1 MFKMEGAPSI
11 PANTKTDN
19 VATGKRFERSPINGR
34 LSVYATGSAAGLEHE
49 LNVGGRSASSS
60 DPVNTQNRQPL
71 VPDDLIMSDILVRQ
85 GELIQLTATN
95 TTGGALTY
103 RWRIEIDP

>member
-11 PANTKTDN
+11 PANTTTDN
-19 VATGKRFERSPINGR
+19 VAQGKRFERAPFNGR
-34 LSVYATGSAAGLEHE
+34 VTLYATGSAAGLEHE
-49 LNVGGRSASSS
+49 LNIGGRSASGR

-71 VPDDLIMSDILVRQ
+71 VPDDLIMSDIPVRQ
-85 GELIQLTATN
+85 GELIQLSASN
-95 TTGGALTY
+95 TTAGALVY